1 MKPTQTRASKNL
13 KNVTRKKHQLKT
25 KQPTLLDIMINIS
38 NNAEKIFKN
47 L

>member
-1 MKPTQTRASKNL
+1 MKPTQTRAGKTL
-13 KNVTRKKHQLKT
+13 KTSQKKHQLKT